1 MSLVRSSVV
10 GMVRLD
16 PVANGVTNS
25 AEALKECAR
34 HHLHHRLEFPG
45 RIPRPSSLFRAA
57 MVDWCSAMMRLC
69 LSNSLSP
76 CFQSFPTP
84 TPWLISPSQ
93 RTHPAT
99 AGPPLSTVLWG
110 RHSALIEGGIGWR
123 GRAGGSCQRS
133 AYGGRRRD
141 QCRGRKRRREDHGH
155 RWHRSHTWWYSKRN

>member
-45 RIPRPSSLFRAA
+45 RIPAILKRRHRPSSLFRAA

-93 RTHPAT
+93 GTHPAT

-110 RHSALIEGGIGWR
+110 RHSALIEGGDWLTR
-123 GRAGGSCQRS
+123 T
-133 AYGGRRRD
+133 GGR
-141 QCRGRKRRREDHGH
+141 QLPKKCIRRE
-155 RWHRSHTWWYSKRN
+155 TKRPMSRTEEKKRGPRT